1 MTVTEAEKIAEIV
14 GSRINPMARIIW
26 GCSVDPALE
35 HTMRVMLVVT
45 GVKAKYQYGQGQQG
59 AKGLEFVR

>member
-1 MTVTEAEKIAEIV
+1 VV
-14 GSRINPMARIIW
+14 GARINPMARIIW

-45 GVKAKYQYGQGQQG
+45 GVKAKYQFVPGQQG